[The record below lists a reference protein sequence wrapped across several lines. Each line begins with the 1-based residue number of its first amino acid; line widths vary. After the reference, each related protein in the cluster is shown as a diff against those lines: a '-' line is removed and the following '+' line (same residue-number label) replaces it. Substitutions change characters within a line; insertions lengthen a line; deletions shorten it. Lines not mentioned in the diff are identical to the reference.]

1 MPYDG
6 LVALRP
12 EAPPETPVRCAIYT
26 RQSVDSQ
33 DDLSSCQVQF
43 DACCAFVQS
52 QAGAGWVLVE
62 DRFDDEG
69 YSGATLGRP
78 ALERLLGVVRS
89 GGVDRVVVYRLDR
102 LSRSLRH
109 FVQLS
114 EELRSHNVALTIVSA
129 PMLGAAALD
138 NMMLNVMASFAEF
151 EREMTATRMAEAR
164 EYLKLHG
171 RRVAGAVPF
180 GYSAAPRTKQL
191 VVVSEEAE
199 IVSRI
204 FQWAAAKMTPST
216 IVALANTQGWR
227 TKNNNRWTP
236 RQVQYTL
243 TNYVYA
249 GLVLDGYGFR
259 KGCHE
264 GLITKEIYDQFQA
277 LLAER
282 RSRKPGRAK
291 AAIPWPLL
299 GLVCC
304 GSCGR
309 PLSTHTIRRG
319 SVIYRYYQCRSTA
332 GGREPCKGVL
342 VRAHEIE
349 SAVLEAAGL
358 EQSGLTSKEEEAAF
372 QSAIRQ
378 VVFEADTRRIQI
390 EFRPEVSSSA
400 VSLA

>member
-1 MPYDG
+1 MAP
-6 LVALRP
+6 RP
-12 EAPPETPVRCAIYT
+12 LAQPETPVRCAIYT
-26 RQSVDSQ
+26 RQSVDS
-33 DDLSSCQVQF
+33 DCDLSSCEVQYE
-43 DACCAFVQS
+43 ACRAFVHS
-52 QAGAGWVLVE
+52 QAGAGWVSIA

-69 YSGATLGRP
+69 YSGATLARP
-78 ALERLLGVVRS
+78 ALDRLLGVVRS
-89 GGVDRVVVYRLDR
+89 GGADRVIVYRLDR

-114 EELRSHNVALTIVSA
+114 EELRHHNVALTIVSA
-129 PMLGAAALD
+129 PMLGAAAFD

-151 EREMTATRMAEAR
+151 EREMTATRIAEAR
-164 EYLKLHG
+164 EYLKSRG

-180 GYSAAPRTKQL
+180 GYSADLRTKQL
-191 VVVSEEAE
+191 VVVPEEAE
-199 IVSRI
+199 IVSRM

-216 IVALANTQGWR
+216 IAALANAQGWR
-227 TKNNNRWTP
+227 TRNNNRWTP

-264 GLITKEIYDQFQA
+264 GLITQEIYDQVQA

-282 RSRKPGRAK
+282 RSRKPGRANV
-291 AAIPWPLL
+291 AIPWPLL
-299 GLVCC
+299 GLVRC

-319 SVIYRYYQCRSTA
+319 SVIYRYYRCRSTA

-342 VRAHEIE
+342 VRAHEVE
-349 SAVLEAAGL
+349 SAVLQAAGL

-378 VVFEADTRRIQI
+378 VVFEADTGRIQI
-390 EFRPEVSSSA
+390 EFRPGVSSPA